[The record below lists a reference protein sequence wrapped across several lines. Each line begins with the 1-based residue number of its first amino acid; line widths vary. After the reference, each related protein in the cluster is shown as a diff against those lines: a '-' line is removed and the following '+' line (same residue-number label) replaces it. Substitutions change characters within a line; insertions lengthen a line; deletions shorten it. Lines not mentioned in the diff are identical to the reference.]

1 MGYAHQHHNLGPSIQ
16 EYFKNQFVMAFN
28 LCGDGCVGGHDH
40 VSEYGSF
47 VRTFC
52 AQNKFFIRRHFAC
65 CFVLSASCA
74 TSTATDTTH

>member
-47 VRTFC
+47 STGPFP
-52 AQNKFFIRRHFAC
+52 
-65 CFVLSASCA
+65 CFLKEITLKHS
-74 TSTATDTTH
+74 

>member
-40 VSEYGSF
+40 VVNM
-47 VRTFC
+47 VRW
-52 AQNKFFIRRHFAC
+52 
-65 CFVLSASCA
+65 
-74 TSTATDTTH
+74 TSD